1 MSGISLSEGLDI
13 MHRLDIGMEDNVYTA
28 GCYLDCSH
36 FSSGYLNYRI
46 IEFAA
51 LESEWDGGTWDI
63 DKLISDYLWDS
74 DDADVLESLYFAAD
88 DAVQFLNSE
97 IVSGGCYWTIE
108 DNSLY
113 LMEDT
118 DDEV

>member
-1 MSGISLSEGLDI
+1 
-13 MHRLDIGMEDNVYTA
+13 METNVYTA
-28 GCYLDCSH
+28 GCYIDCSH
-36 FSSGYLNYRI
+36 LDADYLNYRI
-46 IEFAA
+46 INFAVTNF
-51 LESEWDGGTWDI
+51 EWDGGAYDT
-63 DKLISDYLWDS
+63 KELILDYFTI
-74 DDADVLESLYFAAD
+74 ADPDMSQDMTEDEFFNWQNELSEALYYAAD

-113 LMEDT
+113 LMEDQ